1 MFPTLYGFTLYI
13 EMFVAIFGFQIWKR
27 KCVKKKDVDDY
38 PMEHAATIE
47 KGSAAEK
54 SRLYV

>member
-1 MFPTLYGFTLYI
+1 
-13 EMFVAIFGFQIWKR
+13 MFVAIFGFQIWKR